1 MPSDREY
8 FRRYE
13 HEEQWQEA
21 AAEEAEDRLD
31 DMSIDEMA
39 SLLWGADDVATFR
52 AKFED
57 ALHEKMVQELADE
70 GWTGGWI
77 E

>member
-21 AAEEAEDRLD
+21 ASEEAEDRLD
-31 DMSIDEMA
+31 DMSVDEMA
-39 SLLWGADDVATFR
+39 GLLWGADDVAMFR
-52 AKFED
+52 AHFEQQ
-57 ALHEKMVQELADE
+57 LSEKMVQELADE
-70 GWTGGWI
+70 GWTG
-77 E
+77 